1 MTSGVV
7 RTDNPYLAALVY
19 QYRSL
24 MPETYQMP
32 TNDYHENLMDFVVCC
47 DYLEAKIEV
56 MQGMMILQNRTG

>member
-1 MTSGVV
+1 M
-7 RTDNPYLAALVY
+7 
-19 QYRSL
+19 
-24 MPETYQMP
+24 MPETYQML